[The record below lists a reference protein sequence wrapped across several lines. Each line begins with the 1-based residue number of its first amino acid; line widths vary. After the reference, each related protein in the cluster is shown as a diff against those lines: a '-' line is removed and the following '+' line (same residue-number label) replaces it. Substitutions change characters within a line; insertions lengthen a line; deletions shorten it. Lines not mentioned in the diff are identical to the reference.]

1 MMALLTLQRVL
12 VLATLLVLLGC
23 QTQSVREVEGGATG
37 ELGSPTAQP
46 GPADVYIGLA
56 GAYLRQGQLTLA
68 LQNARKAV
76 IVDPKSSNAHY
87 VLGLVQQ
94 RLDQFDLADE
104 AYRKAINIDPR
115 NPDALNAYGSFLCE
129 RGRYDDADRYFRQ
142 ALENP
147 LYQSP
152 WLALHNA
159 GWCRQQAGDPVAA
172 ETDFRAALRTNPQF
186 APSLLSMGELS
197 FDKGVFLSARAYLQ
211 RYAEVA
217 PATAESLWLG
227 IRTERQLGDAAQAA
241 RYSQNLRQQFPDS
254 EQARYLQTI
263 E

>member
-1 MMALLTLQRVL
+1 MLRRALVPAVL
-12 VLATLLVLLGC
+12 LALLGC
-23 QTQSVREVEGGATG
+23 GTQSVREVDGGATG
-37 ELGSPTAQP
+37 ELGSPTAQA
-46 GPADVYIGLA
+46 GPADVYVELA
-56 GAYLRQGQLTLA
+56 GAYLRQGQLTEA
-68 LQNARKAV
+68 LRNARKAI
-76 IVDPKSSNAHY
+76 IVDPRNSNAHY

-94 RLDQFDLADE
+94 RLGQSDRADE
-104 AYRKAINIDPR
+104 AYRKAIDVDPR
-115 NPDALNAYGSFLCE
+115 NPDVLNAYGSFLCE
-129 RGRYDDADRYFRQ
+129 RGNYDEADGYFRR

-159 GWCRQQAGDPVAA
+159 GWCRQRAGNPQAA
-172 ETDFRAALRTNPQF
+172 ETDFRAALRLNPQF

-217 PATAESLWLG
+217 PVSAESLWLG
-227 IRTERQLGDAAQAA
+227 VRTERQLGDGAQAA
-241 RYSQNLRQQFPDS
+241 RYAQKLRQQFPDS

>member
-1 MMALLTLQRVL
+1 MTLAVIRQRLLPLILAL
-12 VLATLLVLLGC
+12 VLAGC
-23 QTQSVREVEGGATG
+23 GTQSVREVDGGATG
-37 ELGSPTAQP
+37 ELGSPTAES
-46 GPADVYIGLA
+46 GPADVYIELA
-56 GAYLRQGQLTLA
+56 GAYLRQGQLTEA
-68 LQNARKAV
+68 LKNARKAV
-76 IVDPKSSNAHY
+76 IVDSRNANAHY

-94 RLDQFDLADE
+94 RLGQLDLADE
-104 AYRKAINIDPR
+104 AYRKAIAVDPR

-129 RGRYDDADRYFRQ
+129 RGRYDDADGYFRK
-142 ALENP
+142 ALQNP

-159 GWCRQQAGDPVAA
+159 GWCRQRAGDSGAA
-172 ETDFRAALRTNPQF
+172 ETDFRAALRANPQF

-217 PATAESLWLG
+217 PATADSLWLG
-227 IRTERQLGDAAQAA
+227 VRTERQLGDAAQAA
-241 RYSQNLRQQFPDS
+241 RYARELRVQFPDS